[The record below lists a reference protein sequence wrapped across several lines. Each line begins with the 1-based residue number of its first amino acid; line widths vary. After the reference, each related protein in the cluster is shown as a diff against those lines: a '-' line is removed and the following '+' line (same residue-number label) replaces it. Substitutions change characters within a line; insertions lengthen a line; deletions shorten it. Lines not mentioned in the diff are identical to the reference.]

1 MSKSVFADDL
11 HIKGNVTSKG
21 DVQLN
26 GVVNGEISAR
36 TLWLEKDSSI
46 KGSATAEKVVIG
58 GNIDSN
64 VYGNSV
70 KLKSSANVQSEVMSN
85 SLSVDEDACFNG
97 TSNCVE
103 NSSSMLRQ
111 FRVEA
116 TEQWRDVRPLRYKPR
131 YPTTKSSRGGG

>member
-26 GVVNGEISAR
+26 GVVDGDVSAR

-46 KGSATAEKVVIG
+46 KGSMIAEKVVIG
-58 GNIDSN
+58 GNIDTN
-64 VYGNSV
+64 VNGNSV
-70 KLKSSANVQSEVMSN
+70 KLKSSAHVQSEVMSN
-85 SLSVDEDACFNG
+85 SLSVDEEAYFDG

-103 NSSSMLRQ
+103 DPVKDRKRES
-111 FRVEA
+111 
-116 TEQWRDVRPLRYKPR
+116 K
-131 YPTTKSSRGGG
+131 

>member
-46 KGSATAEKVVIG
+46 KGSATAKKVILG
-58 GNIDSN
+58 GTIDCN
-64 VYGNSV
+64 VYGDSV

-85 SLSVDEDACFNG
+85 SLSVDEEAYFDG
-97 TSNCVE
+97 TSN
-103 NSSSMLRQ
+103 
-111 FRVEA
+111 RVEDPVKDRKR
-116 TEQWRDVRPLRYKPR
+116 ESK
-131 YPTTKSSRGGG
+131 